1 MNKKILT
8 VGAAVAMATVSAF
21 AEFTVW
27 NAASGEQVLTG
38 LENETETQGYWFDYG
53 DSKDGGL
60 SAVAWPVDKGNAYD
74 DNSMEPIVAECGG
87 VCGNITLNKG
97 TITYDPFV
105 GIGFNVVGEASATDK
120 TPVAGDAS
128 AWGGVCI
135 TYISD
140 LAPVLELGLGDDFD
154 KSLEYDNPVAKLA
167 KATESTTK
175 DIAWATFKQAG
186 WGKGGKITGAEA
198 AAQLVAIKFKVQA
211 KDGSTGYFNIQSV
224 GPYQGGCS
232 ADNSVAPTPGAIKGI
247 RSAVDAKAML
257 SNRTLSFAGISSNAS
272 AEVINLQGQIVMK
285 GVVSSASS
293 LDLSSLDAGIYMV
306 RVAGKSVDFSSKIV
320 LK

>member
-8 VGAAVAMATVSAF
+8 VGAAVAMATASAF

-27 NAASGEQVLTG
+27 NADGGEQVLTG
-38 LENETETQGYWFDYG
+38 LENDTETQGYWFDYG
-53 DSKDGGL
+53 DSKDGGA
-60 SAVAWPVDKGNAYD
+60 SAVAWPVEKGNAYD
-74 DNSMEPIVAECGG
+74 DNSMEPIIAECGG
-87 VCGNITLNKG
+87 VCGDITLAKG
-97 TITYDPFV
+97 SITYDPFV
-105 GIGFNVVGEASATDK
+105 GIGFNVVGETSATDN

-154 KSLEYDNPVAKLA
+154 KSLGYDNPAAKLA
-167 KATESTTK
+167 KATESTTM
-175 DIAWATFKQAG
+175 DIAWAAFKQAG

-211 KDGSTGYFNIQSV
+211 KDGSTGHFNIQSV
-224 GPYQGGCS
+224 GPYQGGCVAAGGS
-232 ADNSVAPTPGAIKGI
+232 SPSIGIKGVRSVAN
-247 RSAVDAKAML
+247 AKAML
-257 SNRTLSFAGISSNAS
+257 SNRTLSFAGISSNAT